1 MVIRARKGVPNLERQ
16 EAQITT
22 GFSGFA
28 ECNTRQRVLGKYFVG
43 KDVKEKHSAKCKS
56 EKNGHSAKGSA
67 RQNVNRKKIQKI
79 K

>member
-43 KDVKEKHSAKCKS
+43 KDVFAECEKALGKEKRSAKCKS
-56 EKNGHSAKGSA
+56 EKNPKDETG
-67 RQNVNRKKIQKI
+67 KKIY
-79 K
+79 